1 MPQALFQ
8 AFIRVG
14 CLRPAVTPVLE
25 EWPSRRSPATG
36 CGHTEPGL
44 QADWQFTPNSPL
56 FWRLLGG
63 FYATHEVVDS
73 WINVDVRGQL
83 ILRCELWGLIAC

>member
-25 EWPSRRSPATG
+25 EWPSRRGSAKGRGP
-36 CGHTEPGL
+36 TEPGL
-44 QADWQFTPNSPL
+44 QADWQFTLVANYLGQGAVSALVRAIINATLTLKKPNGDQS
-56 FWRLLGG
+56 
-63 FYATHEVVDS
+63 
-73 WINVDVRGQL
+73 
-83 ILRCELWGLIAC
+83 GLAALAPI